1 MPRTDLHIKV
11 ELQYDNEEDPKKLAA
26 EICRQLLKIYAVRN
40 AEVSSI
46 TNQDY

>member
-11 ELQYDNEEDPKKLAA
+11 ELQYDSEEDPQKLAL
-26 EICRQLLKIYAVRN
+26 EVCRQLLKVYGVRN

-46 TNQDY
+46 TNQD